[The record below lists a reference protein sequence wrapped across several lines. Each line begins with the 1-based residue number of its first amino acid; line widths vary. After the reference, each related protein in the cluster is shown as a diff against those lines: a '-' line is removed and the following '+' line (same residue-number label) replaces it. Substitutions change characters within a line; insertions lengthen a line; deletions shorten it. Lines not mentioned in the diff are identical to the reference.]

1 MSTNHRH
8 FWHARVSVA
17 GSTVQSAVSPHLRL
31 EPDHQEHSRKSPSK
45 ARHDRVRSFRRDLKF
60 GARREER
67 LRLFGHVKLVNGEIL
82 SIQEAMRRLHAGA
95 KARDDKKPDPNIR
108 DGISKNDILEW
119 SVPESFRDVVNSVG
133 EVDAVAEYP
142 ALGITPGVVLV
153 DAKRRHLDPALRHD
167 FFSVVRSPWR

>member
-1 MSTNHRH
+1 
-8 FWHARVSVA
+8 
-17 GSTVQSAVSPHLRL
+17 
-31 EPDHQEHSRKSPSK
+31 
-45 ARHDRVRSFRRDLKF
+45 
-60 GARREER
+60 
-67 LRLFGHVKLVNGEIL
+67 
-82 SIQEAMRRLHAGA
+82 MRRLHAGA